1 MCECNLSLHAR
12 RVAVCLLGASQHH
25 DWVFLLRL
33 EMEQKFRNADLYNVL
48 PRILGPLSYTYLNLL
63 SGVDE
68 VSGQSWQLITA
79 ILLMMKVIVWH
90 FVSNSRKVMTALFV
104 VKLPTNYCHV
114 DLSAIS
120 LTFLCVRTYNL
131 WLGCWDRIYHS
142 ICPWQHFWG
151 IIFTTLGSSLLILL

>member
-25 DWVFLLRL
+25 DCVFLLRL

-79 ILLMMKVIVWH
+79 ILLMMKVIV
-90 FVSNSRKVMTALFV
+90 
-104 VKLPTNYCHV
+104 
-114 DLSAIS
+114 
-120 LTFLCVRTYNL
+120 
-131 WLGCWDRIYHS
+131 
-142 ICPWQHFWG
+142 
-151 IIFTTLGSSLLILL
+151 